1 MGRPPGQGPARDYRV
16 REPETS
22 PRARARGSLLKNGHG
37 DLPPAGGTRRSDVF
51 PTFFR
56 QFHGEPVPRGR
67 CARVSAQIAEGAYET
82 GAMINR
88 AFLCC
93 TLQGAAGGSGMP
105 TLVCSCRD
113 MRRGRSLSVCARGM
127 CPLQAASSPE
137 WVGHDAMMIS
147 LEYREFV
154 TSLSGL
160 RFWRSRHEHTSEDTR
175 NRMISVWDSTHSKR
189 KFYHSTR
196 LTAIRR
202 INELYRRHV

>member
-1 MGRPPGQGPARDYRV
+1 MGTCLLPVVPAV
-16 REPETS
+16 
-22 PRARARGSLLKNGHG
+22 
-37 DLPPAGGTRRSDVF
+37 

-56 QFHGEPVPRGR
+56 RFSDDFTASPFVGR
-67 CARVSAQIAEGAYET
+67 RARSPYCGGRYGT
-82 GAMINR
+82 GARMIR
-88 AFLCC
+88 AFRC

-113 MRRGRSLSVCARGM
+113 MRRGVVQYVREECVLSSSLK
-127 CPLQAASSPE
+127 PE

-154 TSLSGL
+154 ASLSGL
-160 RFWRSRHEHTSEDTR
+160 RFGGLDTSTDEDTR

-189 KFYHSTR
+189 KFYSSTR

-202 INELYRRHV
+202 TNELYRRHV